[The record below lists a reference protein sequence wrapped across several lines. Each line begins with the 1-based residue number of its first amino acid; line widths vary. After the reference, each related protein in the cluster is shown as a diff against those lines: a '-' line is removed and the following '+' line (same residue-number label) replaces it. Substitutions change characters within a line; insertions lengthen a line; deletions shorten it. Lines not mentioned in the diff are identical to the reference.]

1 MKRTK
6 VLDKRTNVND
16 TFVCTSDQ
24 AQSFCLNNLFYED
37 IFKVEERKSVGDRLL
52 DVNSFAVDRLS
63 KLILRIDR
71 VWSKLK

>member
-1 MKRTK
+1 MKRAK

-24 AQSFCLNNLFYED
+24 AQSLCLNNLFNED